1 VREGERDG
9 AASDRRPEVDSL
21 IRLAVAVAVSVLLV
35 MAVLAARRTEG
46 GDAVLREAVPFIESE
61 ATGAPV
67 LARLG
72 LDDTQKE
79 RVERL
84 RAEERPRVEWLR
96 RALAEIE
103 QEIRREELAS
113 PFDAERVNGLVGGQ
127 AELTAHLRGT
137 ESRLVSRIAE
147 LLTSEQRRRLAEL
160 RVDGAPRAE
169 APSASNS
176 HAPPFAPRVGTPG
189 AGPGALETWVQGPVD
204 F

>member
-1 VREGERDG
+1 MASDVTSMSTGYPDFVREVG
-9 AASDRRPEVDSL
+9 SL

-35 MAVLAARRTEG
+35 MAALAARQTEG
-46 GDAVLREAVPFIESE
+46 GDAVLREAVPVIGSE
-61 ATGAPV
+61 ASGARV

-79 RVERL
+79 QVERL

-113 PFDAERVNGLVGGQ
+113 PFDAERVNGLVGRQ

-147 LLTSEQRRRLAEL
+147 LLGSEQRRRLAEL
-160 RVDGAPRAE
+160 RVEGAPRAE
-169 APSASNS
+169 APASAIAASPS
-176 HAPPFAPRVGTPG
+176 T
-189 AGPGALETWVQGPVD
+189 
-204 F
+204 

>member
-1 VREGERDG
+1 MTGQR
-9 AASDRRPEVDSL
+9 SDCPPEVGPL
-21 IRLAVAVAVSVLLV
+21 TRLAVIVALSVLLV
-35 MAVLAARRTEG
+35 MAALAARQAATA
-46 GDAVLREAVPFIESE
+46 GDAVAREAVPVIGSE
-61 ATGAPV
+61 ATGAPL

-84 RAEERPRVEWLR
+84 RAQERPRVEWLR

-113 PFDAERVNGLVGGQ
+113 PFDAERVNGLVGRQ

-147 LLTSEQRRRLAEL
+147 LLSSEQRRRLAEL
-160 RVDGAPRAE
+160 RVEGAPRAE

-176 HAPPFAPRVGTPG
+176 HAPLFAPRAGTPG
-189 AGPGALETWVQGPVD
+189 AGPGALEAWQKRPVD